1 MPKPLPNTMPMPI
14 SKPQPMPK
22 PDIHPSQ
29 RFAAVDALRGLA
41 MVWMTVFHF
50 CFDLQ
55 HFGYLHADFYTDRFW
70 TWQRVGIVSLFVFCA
85 GLGQAIAVQQGQT
98 WGRFWRRWRLIALSA
113 VLVSLGSWWMFPQSY
128 IYFGIL
134 HGMAVMLIL
143 ARLLAGMGGMGGW
156 LWGLGALALLLPWLA
171 LPLHSVWP
179 GAALLD
185 SRAFNWLGLI
195 SHKPVTED
203 YAPLFPWLGVMCWGL
218 ASGQWLLRRHPAWL
232 ERLGRAA
239 AVSSLGLPWR
249 GLETMGRW
257 SLSYYMLHQ
266 PVLMGALGALAFLR

>member
-1 MPKPLPNTMPMPI
+1 MPKTMHKPI
-14 SKPQPMPK
+14 NL
-22 PDIHPSQ
+22 HPSQ
-29 RFAAVDALRGLA
+29 RYAAVDALRGVA

-55 HFGYLHADFYTDRFW
+55 HFGYIKADFYTDRLW

-143 ARLLAGMGGMGGW
+143 ARLLAGMGGMCGW
-156 LWGLGALALLLPWLA
+156 LW
-171 LPLHSVWP
+171 
-179 GAALLD
+179 
-185 SRAFNWLGLI
+185 
-195 SHKPVTED
+195 
-203 YAPLFPWLGVMCWGL
+203 
-218 ASGQWLLRRHPAWL
+218 
-232 ERLGRAA
+232 
-239 AVSSLGLPWR
+239 
-249 GLETMGRW
+249 
-257 SLSYYMLHQ
+257 
-266 PVLMGALGALAFLR
+266 